1 MAEPRDQRRLIVIQ
15 ASDIVG
21 YSRLIKADE
30 AGTLAQLRTLR
41 KELFDPKLADYG
53 GRIVKTTGDGV
64 LAEFTNAVD
73 VGEHAIDIIRERKVS
88 QGDGAW
94 PPRRH

>member
-1 MAEPRDQRRLIVIQ
+1 MAENRVHRRLSAILAADV
-15 ASDIVG
+15 VG
-21 YSRLIKADE
+21 YSRLIEIDEEGTRFRLRSLHAELIDPQITAD
-30 AGTLAQLRTLR
+30 
-41 KELFDPKLADYG
+41 G

-64 LAEFTNAVD
+64 LAEFTSAVD
-73 VGEHAIDIIRERKVS
+73 VVEHAIDIIRERKVS